1 MRTSPRAGFTL
12 IELVVV
18 VAIVA
23 ILAAVALPRLIETQ
37 RDARVA
43 KANAI
48 YGSLRSAATL
58 ARARCELD
66 LNDNAAPT
74 GSDCRSNPP
83 MVLMDGHPVAI
94 VNRHPAA
101 TAGGIDVA
109 ADLKLAPDGLAAS
122 NGADTNSLGM
132 SVPSRTFKVS
142 GGGTPERCRV
152 TYLEAG
158 LKGAVVVG
166 AEVTVATDGC

>member
-1 MRTSPRAGFTL
+1 MKTRSRAGFTL

-18 VAIVA
+18 IAIIA
-23 ILAAVALPRLIETQ
+23 ILAAVALPRLIEAQ
-37 RDARVA
+37 RDARIA
-43 KANAI
+43 KTNAI

-66 LNDNAAPT
+66 LNDSATST
-74 GSDCRSNPP
+74 GSDCRSAPP

-94 VNRHPAA
+94 VNRYPAA

-109 ADLKLAPDGLAAS
+109 ADLKLTPDGLMAS
-122 NGADTNSLGM
+122 NGTDTNSLGM
-132 SVPSRTFKVS
+132 IVASRTFKVS
-142 GGGTPERCRV
+142 GGGTPDRCRV

-158 LKGAVVVG
+158 LKGAVIVG
-166 AEVTVATDGC
+166 AEVTVAADGC